1 MSIGVRDLPWD
12 TVEPYLDRA
21 LELEPQQQ
29 AAWLSELAGTHPDIA
44 QSLRGLLARRDAL
57 NAAGFLS
64 DSLFTDREGLQLA
77 MQALFADQPQA
88 EAGET
93 ARGAVVG
100 PYRLLREIDRG
111 GMSQVWLAERSDG
124 LLKREIALKL
134 PFVHWPMQVERFL
147 RERDILAA
155 LTHPQIA
162 RLYDAGIGE
171 SGQPYLAMEYV
182 EGTALLRH
190 CDERSLTIRDR
201 LHVFLQVLEAVE
213 HAHAGLIIHRDL
225 KPSNI
230 LVTPQGRVVLLDFGI
245 GKLLTDSTAPAA
257 SLTQLSGHPLTPEY
271 ASPEQITGQLLG
283 VGSDIY
289 SLGVILYELM
299 TGCRPYRPIRDSRA
313 ALEEAILDD
322 APRPPSQCE
331 TSAAAA
337 AARSL
342 SARRLTRTLRGDLDT
357 ILLEA
362 LQKKPQDRYLSVTS
376 FARDITNYLARL
388 PISARPDRYG
398 YRLERFV
405 SRHRFQVIAA
415 GAALLALLAGA
426 TLALWQAQ
434 AAALERD
441 RAILFASRN
450 QAVTQFLGTIIEEAA
465 ESPTPVTVSEM
476 IARSEKLA
484 LQDTSDV
491 PENRAAILDLISQ
504 QYFAAGD
511 SKHSAELTQ
520 RALRLLEHSPD
531 HALHARLVCGNA
543 LARSELGHSSEA
555 IAAIQR
561 ELATL
566 NSDPETAS
574 SCLSN
579 LAEICWVSRTPAEA
593 LRYAREAMD
602 RYRQT
607 SRVTGVV
614 SEESLLEALAYSYHL
629 NGRNADAN
637 RYFQSA
643 LLKYQQTGREQ
654 RPPAITMMGTW
665 AVVIDNAGMP
675 ERALQLY
682 DKLTLIAEQHGPGA
696 QPARTIVANRARTLA
711 VVGRFAQAREVYEQ
725 ACRLAE
731 EQDDTMG
738 RLQCALGLASVDVQ
752 TNMLTEA
759 ATQLRR
765 ADELLDKDLSA
776 SSPAMIFRKVLEG
789 RLDLAAG
796 RLQEAHEIFAR
807 ALATNVISPTIFF
820 AQLGQSEI
828 ELRLAHNAAAIREA
842 QSSLRIA
849 NVMQGGLP
857 YSNQTGLAFLALG
870 RAWQQQGDRDQARNA
885 LQSAVTHLSNTVDA
899 NHPELLRARQLLDS
913 L

>member
-64 DSLFTDREGLQLA
+64 DSLFTDRENLQLA
-77 MQALFADQPQA
+77 MRALFGDQPQV
-88 EAGET
+88 EAGDL
-93 ARGAVVG
+93 RVGAVVG

-147 RERDILAA
+147 RERDMLAA

-162 RLYDAGIGE
+162 RLYDAGISE
-171 SGQPYLAMEYV
+171 SGQP
-182 EGTALLRH
+182 
-190 CDERSLTIRDR
+190 
-201 LHVFLQVLEAVE
+201 
-213 HAHAGLIIHRDL
+213 
-225 KPSNI
+225 
-230 LVTPQGRVVLLDFGI
+230 
-245 GKLLTDSTAPAA
+245 
-257 SLTQLSGHPLTPEY
+257 LTPDY

-313 ALEEAILDD
+313 ALEEAILND

-342 SARRLTRTLRGDLDT
+342 SARRLTLALRGDLDT

-376 FARDITNYLARL
+376 FARDISNYLQKL

-441 RAILFASRN
+441 RAIVFASRN

-491 PENRAAILDLISQ
+491 PENRAAILDLLAQ

-531 HALHARLVCGNA
+531 HALHARLVCENA
-543 LARSELGHSSEA
+543 LARSELRHSSEA

-561 ELATL
+561 ELSTL
-566 NSDPETAS
+566 TSDPETAS

-614 SEESLLEALAYSYHL
+614 SEESLLQALAYTSHL

-643 LLKYQQTGREQ
+643 LLKYQETGREQ
-654 RPPAITMMGTW
+654 RPPAIEMMGTW

-675 ERALQLY
+675 ERAHTSVRSELE
-682 DKLTLIAEQHGPGA
+682 AGA
-696 QPARTIVANRARTLA
+696 QKKDAAAIVARVIARRRVVAKVLTVYRARQIDHRSVDAEVLQHIPRGIQIDLLIGIGIGVQPRDDAIDQLAAPVVGSAQQHEPVFVEHRSIDLSSGAAHQGRVAHLLPIQRDIGHRGA
-711 VVGRFAQAREVYEQ
+711 VVGEVRLESEPEGQGVLRVYLDALRNCIGAIRARLIRRNQ
-725 ACRLAE
+725 H
-731 EQDDTMG
+731 DG
-738 RLQCALGLASVDVQ
+738 RKRRRDRPRRSRHRPRSRRTLHRG
-752 TNMLTEA
+752 
-759 ATQLRR
+759 R
-765 ADELLDKDLSA
+765 ADWA
-776 SSPAMIFRKVLEG
+776 
-789 RLDLAAG
+789 
-796 RLQEAHEIFAR
+796 
-807 ALATNVISPTIFF
+807 
-820 AQLGQSEI
+820 
-828 ELRLAHNAAAIREA
+828 
-842 QSSLRIA
+842 
-849 NVMQGGLP
+849 
-857 YSNQTGLAFLALG
+857 
-870 RAWQQQGDRDQARNA
+870 
-885 LQSAVTHLSNTVDA
+885 
-899 NHPELLRARQLLDS
+899 
-913 L
+913 